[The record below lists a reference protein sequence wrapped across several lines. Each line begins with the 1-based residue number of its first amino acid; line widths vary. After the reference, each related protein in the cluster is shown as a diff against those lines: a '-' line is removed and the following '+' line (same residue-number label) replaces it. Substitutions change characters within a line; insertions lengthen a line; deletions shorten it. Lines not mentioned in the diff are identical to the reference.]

1 MLDFIKSL
9 LRSVESLLTA
19 LVRFVSK
26 HPFDTAKYRFNFP
39 EVWYSPWRTDPAFQS
54 IYRRISANTLI
65 SERKLFDLLSLA
77 KQVHGA
83 SDTRVLEIG
92 TYRGGSAALL
102 AHALPDVQ
110 LTLWDN
116 WGKPVFGDDY
126 FVKKV
131 YAEGDDLSQTQS
143 LVKSIGTP
151 SALGCEYVCELFP
164 NERVLAAHEGQ
175 YSLVHFDIYDE
186 GAFEKGIALVWPKI
200 RSGGMFVCGGYGA
213 ISLDKLTGRI
223 NCFAEANA
231 CLFVQTQSGMGVLI
245 KR

>member
-9 LRSVESLLTA
+9 LRWVESFLTA
-19 LVRFVSK
+19 LVRFASK

-39 EVWYSPWRTDPAFQS
+39 EVWYSPWRSDPAFQS

-77 KQVHGA
+77 KQVRGFSA
-83 SDTRVLEIG
+83 TRVLEIG
-92 TYRGGSAALL
+92 TYQGGSGALL
-102 AHALPDVQ
+102 AQALPDAQ

-116 WGKPVFGDDY
+116 WGKPVAGDDY

-131 YAEGDDLSQTQS
+131 YAEDSDLSRAQA

-151 SALGCEYVCELFP
+151 SALACEYVCELFP
-164 NERVLAAHEGQ
+164 NEQVLAAHPGE

-186 GAFEKGIALVWPKI
+186 SAFANGIALVWPKLCT
-200 RSGGMFVCGGYGA
+200 GGMFICGGYGA
-213 ISLDKLTGRI
+213 ISLDKLTEAI
-223 NCFAEANA
+223 NRFIEANA
-231 CLFVQTQSGMGVLI
+231 CTFVQTQSGMGVLI